1 MERIHTKEPA
11 EALLRELPSVLG
23 AFVREDITGHPREI
37 HLLVA
42 PGPNVKLLAQ
52 DIRDLLEEKLQIEI
66 DQRVISI
73 AQLAEN
79 VTDFDAEPAPESVPD
94 SLPAERRLRFISVL
108 SEVRDQRIRVRV
120 QLETN
125 DGVYEGEAVEVN
137 LGSGR
142 LRAAAAATLRAA
154 SAATPKDLRIE
165 LESVTLVKAFDRE
178 YVLVC
183 VLAGAEA
190 LGRKL
195 LPLVGA
201 QPIEQDAET
210 AASLATLK
218 ALNRTLAKLLE

>member
-1 MERIHTKEPA
+1 MERIHTKETA

-23 AFVREDITGHPREI
+23 AFVREDITGYPREI

-42 PGPNVKLLAQ
+42 PGPSVKLLAQ
-52 DIRDLLEEKLQIEI
+52 DIRELLEEKLQIEI
-66 DQRVISI
+66 DHRVISI
-73 AQLAEN
+73 AQLAQD
-79 VTDFDAEPAPESVPD
+79 VSDFNAEPDLESLTD
-94 SLPAERRLRFISVL
+94 GAPAERRLRFVGVV

-125 DGVYEGEAVEVN
+125 EGIHEGEAVEVN
-137 LGSGR
+137 LGNGR
-142 LRAAAAATLRAA
+142 LRAAATATLRAA
-154 SAATPKDLRIE
+154 TAATPMDLRIE
-165 LESVTLVKAFDRE
+165 LESVSVVKAFDRE

-210 AASLATLK
+210 AGSLATLK
-218 ALNRTLAKLLE
+218 AINRTLAKLLE